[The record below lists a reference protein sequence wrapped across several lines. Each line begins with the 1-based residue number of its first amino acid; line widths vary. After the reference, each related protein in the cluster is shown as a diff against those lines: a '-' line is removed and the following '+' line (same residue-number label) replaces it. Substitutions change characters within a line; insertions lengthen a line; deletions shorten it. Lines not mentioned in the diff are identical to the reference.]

1 MLTQSGKSA
10 HVESI
15 TCRQDAVDVSG
26 SAHNALGSMVLPSE
40 DVDYR
45 STHFDAACA
54 ALGMG
59 NAFQRPSGTPVGPK
73 PLGVPAS
80 LVNRQYAQARTDAIC
95 SDEGQYPGART
106 SRFSVNEV
114 MFYRGDDGGVYSYE
128 GVAMYELRFF
138 DSPGRLFRLGTS
150 QSPVGD

>member
-1 MLTQSGKSA
+1 MLPNMANRGSVK
-10 HVESI
+10 SI
-15 TCRQDAVDVSG
+15 TCRPDAVDVSG
-26 SAHNALGSMVLPSE
+26 SEYNALGSIAVPSE

-45 STHFDAACA
+45 LPRFDAACA